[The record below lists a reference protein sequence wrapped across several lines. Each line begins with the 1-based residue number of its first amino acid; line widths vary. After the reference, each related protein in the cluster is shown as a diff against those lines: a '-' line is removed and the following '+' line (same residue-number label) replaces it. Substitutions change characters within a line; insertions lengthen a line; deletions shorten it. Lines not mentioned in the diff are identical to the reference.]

1 MTLHVN
7 EIFLS
12 IQGESL
18 HAGRPCVFVRLTGCN
33 LRCSY
38 CDTTYAYEE
47 GTLFPVSEVLKRI
60 GTFSCRLVEIT
71 GGEPLLQP
79 ETPLLVTELLENGF
93 EVLLETNGSIDI
105 GNLDLRCVKIVDVKC
120 PSSNESHQNNL
131 KNLEL
136 LSRRD
141 QLKFVISDRKDFDFA
156 VSIFERIPAHFP
168 LDHVLFSPTYNTL
181 PPDILAAWILSAKLP
196 ARLHLQ
202 LHKIIWPH
210 IERGV

>member
-7 EIFLS
+7 EIFFS

-38 CDTTYAYEE
+38 CDTTYAYAE
-47 GTLFPVSEVLKRI
+47 GTFFPVSAVVEKI
-60 GTFSCRLVEIT
+60 SAFPCRLVEIT
-71 GGEPLLQP
+71 GGEPLVQP
-79 ETPLLVTELLENGF
+79 ETLLLVTTLLEKGF

-105 GNLDLRCVKIVDVKC
+105 GNVDLRCVKIVDVKC
-120 PSSNESHQNNL
+120 PSSNESHRNNL
-131 KNLEL
+131 NNLLL
-136 LSRRD
+136 LSPRD
-141 QLKFVISDRKDFDFA
+141 QLKFVLCDRKDFNFA
-156 VSIFERIPAHFP
+156 VQILKQLPAHLP
-168 LDHVLFSPTYNTL
+168 PDHVLFSPAYHIL
-181 PPDILAAWILSAKLP
+181 PPDQLADWILSAKLP
-196 ARLHLQ
+196 VRLHLQ